1 MLTKTSK
8 AIRLATLG
16 LATAGAFTF
25 AQTASAEVEVAGS
38 VSIANM
44 YLWRGQDLGNGTGAI
59 SGDLVAS
66 VAGAYA
72 GIWGSSGDT
81 AAGTE
86 YDLFVGYGME
96 MGDFNF
102 DVSVWT
108 YEYPNGDGPAD
119 DFGNLSE
126 VIVTLGA
133 GPVSFSY
140 YDNVAGG
147 TGYEYY
153 TLSGEVGA
161 FSATIGHAAPESE
174 IVDAANDG
182 ELCNG
187 DAVVGSPVKVDCGY
201 THLDLSYAYNDNL
214 SFTLS
219 QVLDTKD
226 DLSIEDDLHFVVSYS
241 LPL

>member
-44 YLWRGQDLGNGTGAI
+44 YLWRGIDLGNGSGAI
-59 SGDLVAS
+59 SGDIVVS
-66 VAGAYA
+66 TAGAYA
-72 GIWGSSGDT
+72 GIWGSSGDS

-96 MGDFNF
+96 AGDFSL
-102 DVSVWT
+102 DISVWN
-108 YEYPNGDGPAD
+108 YIYPSSSPEEDNILD
-119 DFGNLSE
+119 DFGGLSE
-126 VIVTLGA
+126 VILSLGF
-133 GPVSFSY
+133 GPFSASY

-153 TLSGEVGA
+153 TVGAELGSFGATVGHHSGE
-161 FSATIGHAAPESE
+161 
-174 IVDAANDG
+174 
-182 ELCNG
+182 G
-187 DAVVGSPVKVDCGY
+187 DADDM

-214 SFTLS
+214 SFVVS
-219 QVLDTKD
+219 QVVDTE
-226 DLSIEDDLHFVVSYS
+226 EDDTYDEDLKFVVSYS
-241 LPL
+241 LPLN